1 MSDYVIEAKNVSCKV
16 GYKYLLKDISWQV
29 KAGQRWVVFGM
40 NGSGKTTLLSIIAGF
55 RHYTEG
61 TVEVF
66 GAPLDNDQILSVRR
80 RIGWVSASFFDKYYH
95 LETALMIV
103 LSGKTG
109 GFGLDTELTAKDVRM
124 AKALLGELGV
134 GEHVNHSFA
143 MLSKGQ
149 RQSVLLARA
158 LLANPEILV
167 LDEPCSGLDIIARE
181 AVLAMVQDLAEHT
194 EMTIIYVT
202 HYTEE
207 ILEVF
212 DHTLMLRNGLLYAQ
226 GQTEELFTQKRL
238 SDFLNYPVKTERDSR
253 GRLQVTA
260 EVPSR
265 IRTMMEEVRPR

>member
-1 MSDYVIEAKNVSCKV
+1 
-16 GYKYLLKDISWQV
+16 
-29 KAGQRWVVFGM
+29 
-40 NGSGKTTLLSIIAGF
+40 
-55 RHYTEG
+55 
-61 TVEVF
+61 
-66 GAPLDNDQILSVRR
+66 
-80 RIGWVSASFFDKYYH
+80 
-95 LETALMIV
+95 MIV

>member
-1 MSDYVIEAKNVSCKV
+1 
-16 GYKYLLKDISWQV
+16 
-29 KAGQRWVVFGM
+29 
-40 NGSGKTTLLSIIAGF
+40 
-55 RHYTEG
+55 
-61 TVEVF
+61 
-66 GAPLDNDQILSVRR
+66 
-80 RIGWVSASFFDKYYH
+80 
-95 LETALMIV
+95 
-103 LSGKTG
+103 
-109 GFGLDTELTAKDVRM
+109 
-124 AKALLGELGV
+124 
-134 GEHVNHSFA
+134 
-143 MLSKGQ
+143 
-149 RQSVLLARA
+149 
-158 LLANPEILV
+158 
-167 LDEPCSGLDIIARE
+167 
-181 AVLAMVQDLAEHT
+181 MVQDLAEHT